1 MIKTEYMLLHRLY
14 STHLIA
20 AVPNYFVGAYEC
32 DIYTVN
38 KNLYST
44 EYEIK
49 KTVADYKKDFCKS
62 NNRWIW
68 TDKTRNGS
76 EKHELIKTG
85 RRTNRFYFVIPEQL
99 KECVEIP
106 SYAGLI
112 TFDIQKE
119 WFWINIV
126 KQAPRLHKNKTDDK
140 EILNIIRNFNYRH
153 YSLIFQQMKRSLDH
167 EN

>member
-1 MIKTEYMLLHRLY
+1 MKTEHMLLHRLY
-14 STHLIA
+14 NTHLLA
-20 AVPNYFVGAYEC
+20 AIPNYFIGAFEC

-38 KNLYST
+38 KNLYTT

-49 KTVADYKKDFCKS
+49 KTVADFKKDFNKQ

-68 TDKTRNGS
+68 KDQKRNTTK
-76 EKHELIKTG
+76 KHDLIQQG
-85 RRTNRFYFVIPEQL
+85 LRTNRFYYVMPEQL
-99 KECVEIP
+99 KECIEIP
-106 SYAGLI
+106 NYAGLI
-112 TFDIQKE
+112 TFDLQKE

-126 KQAPRLHKNKTDDK
+126 KQAPRLHKNKIDEK
-140 EILNIIRNFNYRH
+140 EILTIVRNFNYRH